1 MKFARTSMV
10 FERFLDPSK
19 QVDVLQVLEEYMQ
32 QYVILL
38 CSPGILKLLV
48 AFAQKKK
55 RKIF

>member
-1 MKFARTSMV
+1 MV